1 VEAPLGR
8 KPSENHDEIHNL
20 IVLLRKKYLSVSD
33 IPLANENTLLIKGI
47 NEKAV
52 VFL

>member
-1 VEAPLGR
+1 MATNDPL
-8 KPSENHDEIHNL
+8 SLD
-20 IVLLRKKYLSVSD
+20 LSQQLD

>member
-1 VEAPLGR
+1 VFAG
-8 KPSENHDEIHNL
+8 
-20 IVLLRKKYLSVSD
+20 SVSIAKEGVAPKKAQVAN

>member
-1 VEAPLGR
+1 LEARMLMV
-8 KPSENHDEIHNL
+8 KSKSTLITIDE
-20 IVLLRKKYLSVSD
+20 D